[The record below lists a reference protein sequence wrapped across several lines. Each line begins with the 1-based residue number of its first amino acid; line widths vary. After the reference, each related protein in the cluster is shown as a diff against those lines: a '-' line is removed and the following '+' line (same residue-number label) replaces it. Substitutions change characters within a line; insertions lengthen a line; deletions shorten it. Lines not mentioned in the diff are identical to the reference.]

1 MNRIPFSVY
10 DYFGHLASGFLLI
23 VVLDYVIGEQ
33 WLLLENPPIGLW
45 LVGVLVAYIIGQIIA
60 NPSAWLF
67 ERIIVNKW
75 LMSPVV
81 NLLRES
87 PKTWLRRLF
96 PGYFTPFP
104 IAIRKKVME
113 KAEIYGIS
121 GPEPALFIHAFGK
134 VKKDENAMARLNTFL
149 NLYGFCR
156 NISFVCLLAFLILIA
171 TSWGG
176 WGNLDRLPWA
186 FVALVGSIGMFYRYV
201 KYFRQYSYELFITYI
216 GLPSDDINHG
226 D

>member
-1 MNRIPFSVY
+1 MNKIPFSVY
-10 DYFGHLASGFLLI
+10 DYFGYLASGFLLI
-23 VVLDYVIGEQ
+23 FVLDYAIGEQ
-33 WLLLENPPIGLW
+33 WLLLENTPIGLW
-45 LVGVLVAYIIGQIIA
+45 LVGIVVAYIIGQIIA

-75 LMSPVV
+75 LKSPVV
-81 NLLRES
+81 NLLRELT
-87 PKTWLRRLF
+87 KTWLKRLF

-113 KAEIYGIS
+113 KAKVNGIT
-121 GPEPALFIHAFGK
+121 EPTQSLFIHAFGE
-134 VKKDENAMARLNTFL
+134 VKKDGNAIARLNTFL

-156 NISFVCLLAFLILIA
+156 NISFVSLLAFLILIA
-171 TSWGG
+171 TSWGS

-186 FVALVGSIGMFYRYV
+186 FAALVCSIGMFYRYL
-201 KYFRQYSYELFITYI
+201 KFYRQYSYELFITYI
-216 GLPSDDINHG
+216 ALPSEDINHG